1 MAKHYFKQFPDYVW
15 DLMIDNEEMW
25 YITNWGHASLIS
37 DGCLL
42 DS

>member
-1 MAKHYFKQFPDYVW
+1 
-15 DLMIDNEEMW
+15 MIDNEEMW

-42 DS
+42 DSWNH